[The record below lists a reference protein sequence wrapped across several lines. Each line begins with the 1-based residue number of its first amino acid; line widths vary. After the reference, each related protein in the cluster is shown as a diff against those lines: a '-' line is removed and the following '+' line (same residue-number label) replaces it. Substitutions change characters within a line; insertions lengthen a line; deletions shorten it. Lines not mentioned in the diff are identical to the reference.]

1 MSTFYKPK
9 CKKMPKSFEIL
20 TAKQIFSVIQEEGY
34 FPRIDDD
41 RDVSFK
47 IKGTTFI
54 FGVCANG
61 FVYGRIYFNLRKRDK
76 WPAIMAAQ
84 HVELS
89 YIAIKTLVVTEN
101 ESLIFSVESFC
112 NTVDSFRLFFPRAL
126 SILSDSSICGQTS
139 RTFFRINSKC
149 LLSSHENL
157 FGKYFNIASAPSL
170 IDMIALQR

>member
-126 SILSDSSICGQTS
+126 SILSDSVG
-139 RTFFRINSKC
+139 TFSEKFREYEADEECRLRECSDAILMKKK
-149 LLSSHENL
+149 LSENTTL
-157 FGKYFNIASAPSL
+157 S
-170 IDMIALQR
+170 